1 MYISKIKVGNTVYD
15 IKDSVAQSEYIGTRI
30 TLESAPTSSTLTS
43 GSYTFKIGDEVRVLD
58 ASKGDSSTNNYVY
71 YKLYDLVNNHAYWGV
86 AGTGSGE
93 AVSGKAIISINLSVN
108 GISTSRTTESPV
120 ITLTNTNDSSD
131 TFSDT
136 WTGNDLTFSGLTPF
150 STYTVAVDNISGY
163 DTPSISDIVIGIGTS
178 VSRTAM
184 YTAYEYTLSID
195 SNQTD
200 KTPISEAQMIVT
212 DGTLTK
218 TFTYGSGD
226 NKFRFPT
233 ANTVSVSS
241 STNVSN
247 YKKTVDISTQNKMV
261 SLIYTEIVGGVFAV
275 TTSGNLVTYANINQ
289 STPAGYVGVAVID
302 PSHDISFFI
311 DKRFPTGSA
320 ADTTVGNY
328 KAWSAALYNTDQ
340 SYLTNIDTASGDGNS
355 IASAA
360 PTATREAA
368 LAAYANGE
376 TGIANTNYL
385 IADTTA
391 SSETAA
397 NNAAKYCRS
406 IANPVTGAYDGYLG
420 SLAEWIAVNDN
431 QVEVNQILTAIGGV
445 AFATTNSGYSS
456 GSTTNTYYW
465 TSSEC
470 SSRNAW
476 FWYWTSSSSFA
487 PFISRRKSSG
497 LQGNCARPFFPLS

>member
-1 MYISKIKVGNTVYD
+1 MYISKIKVGNIVYD

-71 YKLYDLVNNHAYWGV
+71 YKLYDLVNNYAYWGV

-93 AVSGKAIISINLSVN
+93 AVSGTATISINLSVN
-108 GISTSRTTESPV
+108 GVSTSRTTESPV

-136 WTGNDLTFSGLTPF
+136 WTGNNLTFSGLTPY
-150 STYTVAVDNISGY
+150 STYTVVVGNISGY

-178 VSRTAM
+178 VSRTAT
-184 YTAYEYTLSID
+184 YTAYEYTLNID
-195 SNQTD
+195 SDQTN
-200 KTPISEAQMIVT
+200 KTPISGAQMIVT

-218 TFTYGSGD
+218 TFTYGSSD

-241 STNVSN
+241 STDVSN
-247 YKKTVDISTQNKMV
+247 YNKTVTVSAENKTISLM
-261 SLIYTEIVGGVFAV
+261 YTETVDGVFAV
-275 TTSGNLVTYANINQ
+275 TTSGDLVAYSNIDTNSQ
-289 STPAGYVGVAVID
+289 SSYVGVAIID
-302 PSHDISFFI
+302 STNDFSFFI
-311 DKRFPTGSA
+311 DKRFPTGSEA
-320 ADTTVGNY
+320 GTTVGNY

-340 SYLTNIDTASGDGNS
+340 SYLTNIGTAYGDGNS

-376 TGIANTNYL
+376 TGIVNTNYL
-385 IADTTA
+385 VADTTA

-445 AFATTNSGYSS
+445 AFASTNSGYSS
-456 GSTTNTYYW
+456 SGTTYTRYW
-465 TSSEC
+465 TSSEY
-470 SSRNAW
+470 SSSYA
-476 FWYWTSSSSFA
+476 WYWSWSSFYSFA
-487 PFISRRKSSG
+487 TFGNFNKSNG
-497 LQGNCARPFFPLS
+497 LQYRCARPFFPLS